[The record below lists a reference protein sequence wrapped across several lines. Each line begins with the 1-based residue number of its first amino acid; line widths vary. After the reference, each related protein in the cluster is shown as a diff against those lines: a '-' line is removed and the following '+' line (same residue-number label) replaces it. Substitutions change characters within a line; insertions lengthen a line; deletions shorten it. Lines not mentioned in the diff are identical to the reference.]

1 MIRNASTSSLI
12 ASKNGDKEELLIL
25 ALHLADRLIE
35 DIIPVIVSSIKNT
48 DTEKEVIRCLVI
60 EAIECF
66 ECRESFI
73 WRRLEK
79 GEKRIVTCPHCGTRH
94 KLWQQKKN
102 NILRVTNLKYK

>member
-1 MIRNASTSSLI
+1 MT
-12 ASKNGDKEELLIL
+12 
-25 ALHLADRLIE
+25 
-35 DIIPVIVSSIKNT
+35 NT
-48 DTEKEVIRCLVI
+48 DTVRKQIKEMTCPEDREEMTEKTAIQ
-60 EAIECF
+60 AIECF

-79 GEKRIVTCPHCGTRH
+79 GEKRIVTCPHCETRH